1 MPKVATVVLPNAFL
15 YKDDVTKKS
24 RLVMPSLCV
33 DIGSLSNCF
42 SFLCYT
48 PFPFLIF
55 VTHAFTFSST
65 DHLKYFTLSQ
75 TDSLKPNENPQNAHL
90 TNKQTNLSDPSYSWA
105 TPWERLAQQ
114 HGHNKR

>member
-42 SFLCYT
+42 SFLCCT
-48 PFPFLIF
+48 GVHFL
-55 VTHAFTFSST
+55 V
-65 DHLKYFTLSQ
+65 
-75 TDSLKPNENPQNAHL
+75 N
-90 TNKQTNLSDPSYSWA
+90 
-105 TPWERLAQQ
+105 
-114 HGHNKR
+114 